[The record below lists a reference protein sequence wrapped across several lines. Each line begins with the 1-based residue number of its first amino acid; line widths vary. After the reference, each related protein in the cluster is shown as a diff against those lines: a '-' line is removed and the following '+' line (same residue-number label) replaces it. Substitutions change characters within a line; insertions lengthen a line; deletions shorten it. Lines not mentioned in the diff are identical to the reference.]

1 MSRFEVRCHE
11 WGDDS
16 DYHWTY
22 CNNRE
27 DAQKIVDEES
37 KKGFLALVRQSYLL
51 GKLRTNIVS
60 IFILFLNSL
69 YLFIGR

>member
-37 KKGFLALVRQSYLL
+37 NLYERLYYIEVNDNNNPIPPTKSEIRKLL
-51 GKLRTNIVS
+51 NIK
-60 IFILFLNSL
+60 
-69 YLFIGR
+69 